1 MTVLGRL
8 VLGRYT
14 GLLVALVAVGVY
26 LALTEDVFLTWD
38 NLMNIGKSN
47 SVVFVLAIGA
57 TFVIISG
64 GIDLSIASAAT
75 AAGMILGLTMEAG
88 WSIALVLAV
97 TLLFGLCLGL
107 LNGVLITRLRISFLV
122 VTLGTLS
129 IYQSFALVVN
139 GGQTISVFGKPG
151 FSVLSDF
158 VNDEIGPFPVLL
170 VFDLALLLVAGGVL
184 RYSGFGRSL
193 FAVGSNPEAA
203 RLNGINVGR
212 ILLITCAVSGLT
224 AGLASVVQVG
234 RLTGASAQADPTL
247 LLDRDRCGPDRR
259 HDIHG
264 RRGGR
269 AGDAHRGVVP
279 RRRSERAHACGR
291 ALVLAG
297 HRQRRAADPGGRAG
311 GSARPRLGGSTARP
325 SGVKIRGVKL
335 FAMAAVLMAALV
347 IGACGEGDD
356 QGSGSGSATVAYS
369 NPVGAQP
376 GQQDIVFGF
385 KAGAEELGWTAESID
400 ANLSPDKQVADI
412 ATMVT
417 QGVDGIASWTLDP
430 GAAAGAYGQAKA
442 AGIPVVGVNSEGS
455 GIVATVWWENN
466 LCGPGSPIAEHRAV
480 HRGREAG
487 CRGAGGW
494 RSPRP
499 VDPGL

>member
-1 MTVLGRL
+1 LTVLGRL

-26 LALTEDVFLTWD
+26 LTLTEDVFLTWD

-57 TFVIISG
+57 TFVVISG

-75 AAGMILGLTMEAG
+75 AAGMILGLTMDAG
-88 WSIALVLAV
+88 WGIVAVLAV
-97 TLLFGLCLGL
+97 TLLFGFCLGV

-129 IYQSFALVVN
+129 IYESFALVVN
-139 GGQTISVFGKPG
+139 SGQTISVFGKPG

-212 ILLITCAVSGLT
+212 ILLITCALSGLT

-247 LLDRDRCGPDRR
+247 LLTV
-259 HDIHG
+259 I
-264 RRGGR
+264 
-269 AGDAHRGVVP
+269 
-279 RRRSERAHACGR
+279 
-291 ALVLAG
+291 
-297 HRQRRAADPGGRAG
+297 
-311 GSARPRLGGSTARP
+311 
-325 SGVKIRGVKL
+325 
-335 FAMAAVLMAALV
+335 AAVL
-347 IGACGEGDD
+347 IGGTTYTGGEGGVLGTLIGVLFLGVVQNGLTLADVPSFW
-356 QGSGSGSATVAYS
+356 QGTVSGVLLILAVALGALRDRGGATRRRDRA
-369 NPVGAQP
+369 
-376 GQQDIVFGF
+376 
-385 KAGAEELGWTAESID
+385 
-400 ANLSPDKQVADI
+400 
-412 ATMVT
+412 
-417 QGVDGIASWTLDP
+417 AS
-430 GAAAGAYGQAKA
+430 
-442 AGIPVVGVNSEGS
+442 NSEG
-455 GIVATVWWENN
+455 
-466 LCGPGSPIAEHRAV
+466 
-480 HRGREAG
+480 
-487 CRGAGGW
+487 
-494 RSPRP
+494 
-499 VDPGL
+499 

>member
-1 MTVLGRL
+1 MWRCPALPWRVRL
-8 VLGRYT
+8 DGAADGSSSAATR
-14 GLLVALVAVGVY
+14 ASSSRWSSVGVY
-26 LALTEDVFLTWD
+26 LTLTEDVFLTWD

-75 AAGMILGLTMEAG
+75 AAGMILGLTMDAG

-212 ILLITCAVSGLT
+212 ILLITYALAGLT

-247 LLDRDRCGPDRR
+247 LLTV
-259 HDIHG
+259 IAAVLI
-264 RRGGR
+264 GGTTYT
-269 AGDAHRGVVP
+269 GGEGGVLGTLIGVLFLGVVQNGLTL
-279 RRRSERAHACGR
+279 CGR
-291 ALVLAG
+291 TLVLAG
-297 HRQRRAADPGGRAG
+297 HRQRRDPDPGGRAG
-311 GSARPRLGGSTARP
+311 RSARPRLGDSTPRP
-325 SGVKIRGVKL
+325 SGVK
-335 FAMAAVLMAALV
+335 
-347 IGACGEGDD
+347 
-356 QGSGSGSATVAYS
+356 
-369 NPVGAQP
+369 
-376 GQQDIVFGF
+376 
-385 KAGAEELGWTAESID
+385 
-400 ANLSPDKQVADI
+400 
-412 ATMVT
+412 
-417 QGVDGIASWTLDP
+417 
-430 GAAAGAYGQAKA
+430 
-442 AGIPVVGVNSEGS
+442 SEG
-455 GIVATVWWENN
+455 
-466 LCGPGSPIAEHRAV
+466 
-480 HRGREAG
+480 
-487 CRGAGGW
+487 
-494 RSPRP
+494 
-499 VDPGL
+499 